1 MKRSTP
7 LPYASSSDETLVI
20 ALGGNALRK
29 KGEDFS
35 IDTQY
40 ANVLRSMQN
49 LLPLF
54 TKGRKIAI
62 THGNG
67 PQVGVEFHRNILA
80 REWYP
85 PYPLDVLNA
94 NTQGWI
100 GYLIVNALHQVFQEH
115 GISRAAVGVI
125 TRVEVDPK
133 DPAFQNPTKP
143 IGDFYTEE
151 EAQRLQE
158 VLGLPMREDAG
169 RGWRAVVPSPWP
181 QHVVE
186 APVIRNLVSQGVVT
200 VAVGGGGIPVV
211 RQNHGYQGIPAVIDK
226 DRASAVL
233 ALEIGARRLIILTE
247 VDQVY
252 LNFGTPQA
260 QPLDHLTAAQAA
272 AYLAEGQFP
281 PGNMGPKIEAAL
293 HFLRGGGQEV
303 IITSIERATEAL
315 AGTAGTHIHP

>member
-1 MKRSTP
+1 MPS
-7 LPYASSSDETLVI
+7 ASSSETLVI

-35 IDTQY
+35 VETQY
-40 ANVLRSMQN
+40 RNVLRSMQN
-49 LLPLF
+49 LRPLF
-54 TKGRKIAI
+54 TPDRRIAI

-80 REWYP
+80 RDWYP

-94 NTQGWI
+94 DTQGWI
-100 GYLIVNALHQVFQEH
+100 GYLIVNALHQVFLEH
-115 GISRAAVGVI
+115 GIRRQATAVV
-125 TRVEVDPK
+125 TRVEVDPE

-143 IGDFYTEE
+143 IGDFYSEE
-151 EAQRLQE
+151 EARRLQE

-181 QHVVE
+181 RHVVE
-186 APVIRNLVSQGVVT
+186 APVIQELVQKGVVT

-211 RQNHGYQGIPAVIDK
+211 RRDHGYQGVPAVIDK

-247 VDQVY
+247 VDRVY

-260 QPLDHLTAAQAA
+260 QPLEHLTLQEAEQ
-272 AYLAEGQFP
+272 YLAEGHFP
-281 PGNMGPKIEAAL
+281 PGNMGPKIEAAI
-293 HFLRGGGQEV
+293 HFLRHGGREV
-303 IITSIERATEAL
+303 IITSIERAHQALQGL
-315 AGTAGTHIHP
+315 AGTHLHP

>member
-1 MKRSTP
+1 MPS
-7 LPYASSSDETLVI
+7 ASSSETLVI

-35 IDTQY
+35 VETQY
-40 ANVLRSMQN
+40 RNVLRSMQN
-49 LLPLF
+49 LRPLF
-54 TKGRKIAI
+54 TPDRRIAI

-80 REWYP
+80 RDWYP

-94 NTQGWI
+94 DTQGWI
-100 GYLIVNALHQVFQEH
+100 GYLIVNALHQVFLEH
-115 GISRAAVGVI
+115 GIRRQATAVV
-125 TRVEVDPK
+125 TRVEVDPE

-143 IGDFYTEE
+143 IGDFYSEE

-181 QHVVE
+181 RHVVE
-186 APVIRNLVSQGVVT
+186 APVIQELVQKGVVT

-211 RQNHGYQGIPAVIDK
+211 RRDHGYQGVPAVIDK

-247 VDQVY
+247 VDRVY

-260 QPLDHLTAAQAA
+260 QPLEHLTLREAEQ
-272 AYLAEGQFP
+272 YLAEGHFP
-281 PGNMGPKIEAAL
+281 PGNMGPKIEAAI
-293 HFLRGGGQEV
+293 HFLRHGGREV
-303 IITSIERATEAL
+303 IITSIERAHQALQGL
-315 AGTAGTHIHP
+315 AGTHLHP

>member
-1 MKRSTP
+1 MPS
-7 LPYASSSDETLVI
+7 ASSSETLVI

-35 IDTQY
+35 VETQY
-40 ANVLRSMQN
+40 RNVLRSMQN
-49 LLPLF
+49 LRPLF
-54 TKGRKIAI
+54 TPERRIAI

-80 REWYP
+80 RDWYP
-85 PYPLDVLNA
+85 PYSLDVLNA
-94 NTQGWI
+94 DTQGWI
-100 GYLIVNALHQVFQEH
+100 GYLIVNALHQVFLEH
-115 GISRAAVGVI
+115 GIRRQATAVV
-125 TRVEVDPK
+125 TRVEVDPE

-143 IGDFYTEE
+143 IGDFYSEE
-151 EAQRLQE
+151 EARRLQE

-181 QHVVE
+181 RHVVE
-186 APVIRNLVSQGVVT
+186 APVIQELVQKGVVT

-211 RQNHGYQGIPAVIDK
+211 RRDHGYQGVPAVIDK

-247 VDQVY
+247 VDRVY

-260 QPLDHLTAAQAA
+260 QPLEHLTLREAEQ
-272 AYLAEGQFP
+272 YLAEGHFP
-281 PGNMGPKIEAAL
+281 PGNMGPKIEAAI
-293 HFLRGGGQEV
+293 HFLRHGGQEV
-303 IITSIERATEAL
+303 IITSIERAHQALQGL
-315 AGTAGTHIHP
+315 AGTHLHP

>member
-1 MKRSTP
+1 MPS
-7 LPYASSSDETLVI
+7 ASSSETLVI

-35 IDTQY
+35 VETQY
-40 ANVLRSMQN
+40 RNVLRSMQN
-49 LLPLF
+49 LRPLF
-54 TKGRKIAI
+54 TPDRRIAI

-80 REWYP
+80 RDWYP

-94 NTQGWI
+94 DTQGWI
-100 GYLIVNALHQVFQEH
+100 GYLIVNALHQVFLEH
-115 GISRAAVGVI
+115 GIRRQATAVV
-125 TRVEVDPK
+125 TRVEVDPE

-143 IGDFYTEE
+143 IGDFYSEE
-151 EAQRLQE
+151 EARRLQE

-181 QHVVE
+181 RHVVE
-186 APVIRNLVSQGVVT
+186 APVIQELVQKGVVT

-211 RQNHGYQGIPAVIDK
+211 RRDHGYQGVPAVIDK

-247 VDQVY
+247 VDRVY

-260 QPLDHLTAAQAA
+260 QPLEHLTLREAEQ
-272 AYLAEGQFP
+272 YLAEGHFP
-281 PGNMGPKIEAAL
+281 PGNMGPKIEAAI
-293 HFLRGGGQEV
+293 HFLRHGGQEV
-303 IITSIERATEAL
+303 IITSIERAHQALQGL
-315 AGTAGTHIHP
+315 AGTHLRP

>member
-1 MKRSTP
+1 MPS
-7 LPYASSSDETLVI
+7 ASSSETLVI

-35 IDTQY
+35 VETQY
-40 ANVLRSMQN
+40 RNVLRSMQN
-49 LLPLF
+49 LRPLF
-54 TKGRKIAI
+54 TPDRRIAI

-80 REWYP
+80 RDWYP

-94 NTQGWI
+94 DTQGWI
-100 GYLIVNALHQVFQEH
+100 GYLIVNALHQVFLEH
-115 GISRAAVGVI
+115 GIRRQATAVV
-125 TRVEVDPK
+125 TRVEVDPE

-143 IGDFYTEE
+143 IGDFYSEE
-151 EAQRLQE
+151 EARRLQE

-181 QHVVE
+181 RHVVE
-186 APVIRNLVSQGVVT
+186 APVIQELVQKGVVT

-211 RQNHGYQGIPAVIDK
+211 RRDHGYQGVPAVIDK

-247 VDQVY
+247 VDRVY

-260 QPLDHLTAAQAA
+260 QPLEHLTLREAEQ
-272 AYLAEGQFP
+272 YLAEGHFP
-281 PGNMGPKIEAAL
+281 PGNMGPKIEAAI
-293 HFLRGGGQEV
+293 HFLRHGGQEV
-303 IITSIERATEAL
+303 IITSIERAHQALQGL
-315 AGTAGTHIHP
+315 AGTHLHP

>member
-1 MKRSTP
+1 MPS
-7 LPYASSSDETLVI
+7 ASSSETLVI

-35 IDTQY
+35 VETQY
-40 ANVLRSMQN
+40 RNVLRSMQN
-49 LLPLF
+49 LRPLF
-54 TKGRKIAI
+54 TPDRRIAI

-67 PQVGVEFHRNILA
+67 PQVGLEFHRNILA
-80 REWYP
+80 RDWYP

-94 NTQGWI
+94 DTQGWI
-100 GYLIVNALHQVFQEH
+100 GYLIVNALHQVFLEH
-115 GISRAAVGVI
+115 GIRRQATAVV
-125 TRVEVDPK
+125 TRVEVDPE

-143 IGDFYTEE
+143 IGDFYSEE
-151 EAQRLQE
+151 EARRLQE

-181 QHVVE
+181 RHVVE
-186 APVIRNLVSQGVVT
+186 APVIQELVQKGVVT

-211 RQNHGYQGIPAVIDK
+211 RRDHGYQGVPAVIDK

-247 VDQVY
+247 VDRVY

-260 QPLDHLTAAQAA
+260 QPLEHLTLREAEQ
-272 AYLAEGQFP
+272 YLAEGHFP
-281 PGNMGPKIEAAL
+281 PGNMGPKIEAAI
-293 HFLRGGGQEV
+293 HFLRHGGQEV
-303 IITSIERATEAL
+303 IITSIERAHQALQGL
-315 AGTAGTHIHP
+315 AGTHLHP

>member
-1 MKRSTP
+1 MPS
-7 LPYASSSDETLVI
+7 ASSSETLVI

-35 IDTQY
+35 VETQY
-40 ANVLRSMQN
+40 RNVLRSMQN
-49 LLPLF
+49 LRPLF
-54 TKGRKIAI
+54 TPDRRIAI

-80 REWYP
+80 RDWYP

-94 NTQGWI
+94 DTQGWI
-100 GYLIVNALHQVFQEH
+100 GYLIVNALHQVFLEH
-115 GISRAAVGVI
+115 GIRRQATAVV
-125 TRVEVDPK
+125 TRVEVDPE

-143 IGDFYTEE
+143 IGDFYSEE
-151 EAQRLQE
+151 EARRLQE

-181 QHVVE
+181 RHVVE
-186 APVIRNLVSQGVVT
+186 APVIQELVQKGVVT

-211 RQNHGYQGIPAVIDK
+211 RRDHGYQGVPAVIDK

-247 VDQVY
+247 VDRVY

-260 QPLDHLTAAQAA
+260 QPLEHLTLQEAEQ
-272 AYLAEGQFP
+272 YLAEGHFP
-281 PGNMGPKIEAAL
+281 PGNMGPKIEAAI
-293 HFLRGGGQEV
+293 HFLRHGGQEV
-303 IITSIERATEAL
+303 IITSIERAHQALQGL
-315 AGTAGTHIHP
+315 AGTHLRP

>member
-1 MKRSTP
+1 MPS
-7 LPYASSSDETLVI
+7 ASSSETLVI

-35 IDTQY
+35 VETQY
-40 ANVLRSMQN
+40 RNVLRSMQN
-49 LLPLF
+49 LRPLF
-54 TKGRKIAI
+54 TPDRRIAI

-80 REWYP
+80 RDWYP

-94 NTQGWI
+94 DTQGWI
-100 GYLIVNALHQVFQEH
+100 GYLIVNALHQVFLEH
-115 GISRAAVGVI
+115 GIRRQATAVV
-125 TRVEVDPK
+125 TRVEVDPE

-143 IGDFYTEE
+143 IGDFYSEE
-151 EAQRLQE
+151 EARRLQE

-181 QHVVE
+181 RHVVE
-186 APVIRNLVSQGVVT
+186 APVIQELVQKGVVT

-211 RQNHGYQGIPAVIDK
+211 RRDHGYQGVPAVIDK

-247 VDQVY
+247 VDRVY

-260 QPLDHLTAAQAA
+260 QPLEHLTLREAEQ
-272 AYLAEGQFP
+272 YLAEGHFP
-281 PGNMGPKIEAAL
+281 PGNMGPKIEAAI
-293 HFLRGGGQEV
+293 HFLRNGGREV
-303 IITSIERATEAL
+303 IITSIERAHQALQGL
-315 AGTAGTHIHP
+315 AGTHLHP

>member
-1 MKRSTP
+1 M
-7 LPYASSSDETLVI
+7 SSLETLVI

-35 IDTQY
+35 VETQY
-40 ANVLRSMQN
+40 RNVLRSMQN

-54 TKGRKIAI
+54 TPERRIAI

-80 REWYP
+80 RDWYP

-94 NTQGWI
+94 NTEGWI

-115 GISRAAVGVI
+115 GIQREALAVV
-125 TRVEVDPK
+125 TRVEVDPD

-151 EAQRLQE
+151 EARKLQE
-158 VLGLPMREDAG
+158 VLGLPVREDAG

-181 QHVVE
+181 RHVVE
-186 APVIRNLVSQGVVT
+186 APVIRGLVEQGVVT

-211 RQNHGYQGIPAVIDK
+211 RRDHGYQGVAAVIDK

-247 VDQVY
+247 VDEVY
-252 LNFGTPQA
+252 LHFGTPQA
-260 QPLDHLTAAQAA
+260 RPLHHLTVAEAER
-272 AYLAEGQFP
+272 YLREGHFP
-281 PGNMGPKIEAAL
+281 PGNMGPKVEAAL
-293 HFLRGGGQEV
+293 HFLKNGGKEV
-303 IITSIERATEAL
+303 IITSIERAHEAL
-315 AGTAGTHIHP
+315 QGRAGTHFQP